1 MKRTVEVVFGIIGS
15 LFNVIAIAFLG
26 IMLAGMSQL
35 KNNTQIQDEL
45 VTQFENEFSKDPQ
58 FQEVDVQSFSDSM
71 MSVINSFGPLGWFI
85 NICFII
91 SFVLGIIAMVSV
103 VRAKEK
109 KANFAGAMFIV
120 AGVLAGI
127 LSPTSIIYYIAAIIC
142 FVRKPKIVELTETD
156 STYIEQA

>member
-15 LFNVIAIAFLG
+15 LFNALAITFMG
-26 IMLAGMSQL
+26 IMLAGMNQL

-45 VTQFENEFSKDPQ
+45 VSQFENEFSKDPQ
-58 FQEVDVQSFSDSM
+58 FQDIDVQSFSNSM

-85 NICFII
+85 IICFII
-91 SFVLGIIAMVSV
+91 SFVLGIIAMVSA

-120 AGVLAGI
+120 AGVLGGI

-142 FVRKPKIVELTETD
+142 FVRKPKVVETTD
-156 STYIEQA
+156 LDAPYIEQA